1 MKKYPEYL
9 PGDEVYTEK
18 PNWKSISPNKPY
30 RVLSCYAPKDL
41 DKDTNVRVIEIITN
55 LGYISR
61 YATNRFKKTDTQ
73 LRDDKIKEIFN
84 TM

>member
-18 PNWKSISPNKPY
+18 PNWKAISANKSY
-30 RVLSCYAPKDL
+30 SVLACYAPHDL
-41 DKDTNVRVIEIITN
+41 ADDTNVRVIEIKTD

-61 YATNRFKKTDTQ
+61 YATNRFKKTDLQ
-73 LRDDKIKEIFN
+73 LRDDKIKSIFN
-84 TM
+84 DN